1 MKIPV
6 SVKLPQ
12 RLTNVLS
19 VADALLARGAR
30 GVVLYNRFFEPD
42 IDIERMEFTKGNPFS
57 SPSELRSVLRPTAL
71 CSAALPQLDLAV
83 STGVHDGQAAV
94 KALLCGARAVQVCS
108 AIHEKGYGV
117 IAEINRFIDEWAARH
132 GFASLEEFRGKMDFG
147 HPDNDIYQRVQ
158 YIGGR
163 RVCARSFVP
172 AAALFA
178 GGGGLCGAFL
188 CEEAVEKP
196 VEPRRV
202 ADQGAQL
209 LEPPGILRLGD
220 PEPQV
225 ASLAILLAQ
234 VFQTAG
240 AVPFAVECGVVVEAV
255 LDGAAHDRHG
265 VDLTVGLG
273 DDASVDRARRP
284 LRRSAVVL
292 HGVAHH
298 GQLLRGEPACKAAV
312 RCEDFGRDEVV
323 AFAARDEPRIVVGRN
338 GVDHVGVDLAA
349 CGQLEA
355 APDDR
360 ADVVGA
366 VGAVEAV
373 VARASVGVKRALRTA
388 ESSLSDS
395 ARGNGPPSG
404 VFAVPER
411 YLA

>member
-1 MKIPV
+1 M
-6 SVKLPQ
+6 LP
-12 RLTNVLS
+12 
-19 VADALLARGAR
+19 AA
-30 GVVLYNRFFEPD
+30 GVCF
-42 IDIERMEFTKGNPFS
+42 
-57 SPSELRSVLRPTAL
+57 
-71 CSAALPQLDLAV
+71 C
-83 STGVHDGQAAV
+83 
-94 KALLCGARAVQVCS
+94 
-108 AIHEKGYGV
+108 
-117 IAEINRFIDEWAARH
+117 
-132 GFASLEEFRGKMDFG
+132 
-147 HPDNDIYQRVQ
+147 
-158 YIGGR
+158 GGR
-163 RVCARSFVP
+163 LFLRRSSFLCAVVRP
-172 AAALFA
+172 CGGTIR
-178 GGGGLCGAFL
+178 GGGGLCAFL
-188 CEEAVEKP
+188 REETVEKP

-209 LEPPGILRLGD
+209 LESPGILRLGD

-284 LRRSAVVL
+284 LRRGAVVL
-292 HGVAHH
+292 HGIAHH

-373 VARASVGVKRALRTA
+373 VARDDLRLDVFD
-388 ESSLSDS
+388 ERGGGGFGCCHLHWVWRRMGSLFG
-395 ARGNGPPSG
+395 R
-404 VFAVPER
+404 
-411 YLA
+411 